1 MLKIP
6 RNMYE
11 TWIVT
16 ILFFHTFSLHLD
28 ASRVSVQ
35 PTILVRGFSI
45 GFPGSLNIQ
54 RNLR

>member
-1 MLKIP
+1 MLNP

-11 TWIVT
+11 TWIVA